1 MIKGFI
7 FWIKGSIFWIIVI
20 MLFLIMSA
28 IAEFLASIITIELI
42 VNTFSIITVIS
53 IIYLFKEEK

>member
-1 MIKGFI
+1 MKGII
-7 FWIKGSIFWIIVI
+7 FWVIVI
-20 MLFLIMSA
+20 ILILIMKA

-53 IIYLFKEEK
+53 IIYLFKELK

>member
-1 MIKGFI
+1 MKGLI
-7 FWIKGSIFWIIVI
+7 FWVIVI

-42 VNTFSIITVIS
+42 VNTFLIITVIA
-53 IIYLFKEEK
+53 IIYLFKEVK

>member
-1 MIKGFI
+1 MKGLI
-7 FWIKGSIFWIIVI
+7 FWVIVI
-20 MLFLIMSA
+20 MLFLIIKV

-53 IIYLFKEEK
+53 IIYLFKEVNNGRIY